1 MKTMKEQ
8 DITKMEFLL
17 TLNENIVVQRY
28 FNVKGYNPEAKN
40 SIEFY
45 EFIKDLKDELEYYL
59 KMKTVVYM
67 MDNKEAIVH
76 DPKIMETSFTE
87 GPEMFNMFVKVGD
100 QTICHRIFDGK
111 KFPPKVR
118 YTVDVRPYLKDVLKE
133 LTDIF
138 SSEELNFQ
146 YCEDVLNSIIESNG
160 DGCDFIIKMV
170 VEKDKK
176 KWTAIE
182 EDIDEEDIDCD

>member
-1 MKTMKEQ
+1 MKEQ

-28 FNVKGYNPEAKN
+28 FNVKGFNYDAKN

-67 MDNKEAIVH
+67 MDNKESIIH
-76 DPKIMETSFTE
+76 DPKMMETSFTE
-87 GPEMFNMFVKVGD
+87 GPEFFNIFVKAGD

-111 KFPPKVR
+111 KFPPKIR

-138 SSEELNFQ
+138 SSEKLNYE
-146 YCEDVLNSIIESNG
+146 YCEFDLR
-160 DGCDFIIKMV
+160 D
-170 VEKDKK
+170 
-176 KWTAIE
+176 
-182 EDIDEEDIDCD
+182 

>member
-45 EFIKDLKDELEYYL
+45 EFMKDLKDELEYYL

-146 YCEDVLNSIIESNG
+146 YCEFDLR
-160 DGCDFIIKMV
+160 D
-170 VEKDKK
+170 
-176 KWTAIE
+176 
-182 EDIDEEDIDCD
+182 